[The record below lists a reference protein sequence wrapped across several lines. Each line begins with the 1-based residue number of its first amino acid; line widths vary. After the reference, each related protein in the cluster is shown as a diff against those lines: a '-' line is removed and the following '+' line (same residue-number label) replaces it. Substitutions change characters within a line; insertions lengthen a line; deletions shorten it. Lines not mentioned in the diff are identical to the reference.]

1 MYIAF
6 YAPMKA
12 PDHPVPS
19 GDRRM
24 ARLLIAA
31 LEAAGHE
38 VELAGRLRSWDGQGD
53 RARQVRLQG
62 LGAALA
68 RRAVRR
74 FEKRSARDRPEAW
87 FTYHLYY
94 KAPDW
99 IGPQV
104 ARALGIPYLVAEA
117 SLAHKRAGGPW
128 DLGHRATLAALAQ
141 AAAVILLN
149 PTDAEILPHQDRLWP
164 LDPFLDPAPYR
175 AAAARR
181 AQHRARLADDLGLD
195 PQTVWIVAVAMM
207 RPGDKLASYRILA
220 EALRNLADRPW
231 RLILV
236 GDGAERPAVEAAF
249 AWARDTAQGARVH
262 FAGALEGADLARLY
276 AACDLYA
283 WPAVNEA
290 YGMAFLEAQAAGLP
304 VVAGRSSGVPAV
316 VRDGETGLLA
326 PPEDSAAFAVALG
339 ALLDDPAKRQGFA
352 AAAPMAVAARHSLA
366 AASRRLDQILHS
378 VVP

>member
-1 MYIAF
+1 MRIAF
-6 YAPMKA
+6 YAPLKA

-19 GDRRM
+19 GDRQM
-24 ARLLIAA
+24 ALLLIAA

-38 VELAGRLRSWDGQGD
+38 VELTSRLRSWDGQGD
-53 RARQVRLQG
+53 RARQARLQG

-74 FEKRSARDRPEAW
+74 FEKRSARDRPQAW

-104 ARALGIPYLVAEA
+104 ARALAIPYLVAEA

-128 DLGHRATLAALAQ
+128 DLGHRATLAALDQ
-141 AAAVILLN
+141 ASAVILLN

-181 AQHRARLADDLGLD
+181 AEHRAALAEDLAID
-195 PQTVWIVAVAMM
+195 TEAVWIVAVAMM
-207 RPGDKLASYRILA
+207 RPGDKLASYRVLA
-220 EALRNLADRPW
+220 EALHKLADRPW
-231 RLILV
+231 QLILV
-236 GDGAERPAVEAAF
+236 GDGPERPEVEAAF
-249 AWARDTAQGARVH
+249 AWARRKPPGVGVH
-262 FAGALEGADLARLY
+262 FAGALEGSDLARLY

-304 VVAGRSSGVPAV
+304 VVAGRSGGVPAV

-326 PPEDSAAFAVALG
+326 APGDSTAFAVALG
-339 ALLDDPAKRQGFA
+339 TLLDDRVKRQGFA
-352 AAAPMAVAARHSLA
+352 AAAPAAIAARHSLA
-366 AASRRLDQILHS
+366 AASRRLDWILHG

>member
-1 MYIAF
+1 
-6 YAPMKA
+6 
-12 PDHPVPS
+12 
-19 GDRRM
+19 M

-31 LEAAGHE
+31 LEAAGHD
-38 VELAGRLRSWDGQGD
+38 VELASRLRSWDGQGD
-53 RARQVRLQG
+53 RTRQARLRG

-74 FEKRSARDRPEAW
+74 FETRSARDRPQAW

-128 DLGHRATLAALAQ
+128 DLGHRATVAALDQ

-164 LDPFLDPAPYR
+164 LDPFLDPTPYR
-175 AAAARR
+175 AAALERT
-181 AQHRARLADDLGLD
+181 QHRAQLADDLGFD
-195 PQTVWIVAVAMM
+195 PQAVWILSVAMM

-220 EALRNLADRPW
+220 EALHNLADRPW
-231 RLILV
+231 QLILV
-236 GDGAERPAVEAAF
+236 GDGSERPEIETAF
-249 AWARDTAQGARVH
+249 AWARSTAQGVRVH
-262 FAGALEGADLARLY
+262 FAGALEGPDLIRLY

-304 VVAGRSSGVPAV
+304 VVAGRSGGVPVV
-316 VRDGETGLLA
+316 VRHGETGLLA
-326 PPEDSAAFAVALG
+326 APDDTATFAAALG
-339 ALLDDPAKRQGFA
+339 ALLDDPGKRQGFA
-352 AAAPMAVAARHSLA
+352 AAAPAAVAARHSLA
-366 AASRRLDQILHS
+366 AASRRLDRILHA

>member
-1 MYIAF
+1 MRIAF
-6 YAPMKA
+6 YAPLKA

-19 GDRRM
+19 GDRQM

-31 LEAAGHE
+31 LEAAGHD
-38 VELAGRLRSWDGQGD
+38 VELTSRLRSWDGQGD
-53 RARQVRLQG
+53 RARQARLQG

-74 FEKRSARDRPEAW
+74 FEKRSARDRPQAW

-128 DLGHRATLAALAQ
+128 DLGHRATVAALDQ

-149 PTDAEILPHQDRLWP
+149 PTDAEILPHQDRLWQ

-175 AAAARR
+175 AAAAGR
-181 AQHRARLADDLGLD
+181 AEHRARLADDLGLD
-195 PQTVWIVAVAMM
+195 TEAVWIVAVAMM
-207 RPGDKLASYRILA
+207 RPGDKLASYGVLA
-220 EALRNLADRPW
+220 EALHKLADRPW
-231 RLILV
+231 QLILV
-236 GDGAERPAVEAAF
+236 GDGSERPEVEATF
-249 AWARDTAQGARVH
+249 AWARPTAQGVRVH
-262 FAGALEGADLARLY
+262 FAGALEGPDLARLY

-304 VVAGRSSGVPAV
+304 VVAGRSGGVPVV

-326 PPEDSAAFAVALG
+326 APGDSAAFAVALG
-339 ALLDDPAKRQGFA
+339 ALLDDPVKRQGFA
-352 AAAPMAVAARHSLA
+352 AAAPAAVAARHSLA
-366 AASRRLDQILHS
+366 AASRRLNRILHG